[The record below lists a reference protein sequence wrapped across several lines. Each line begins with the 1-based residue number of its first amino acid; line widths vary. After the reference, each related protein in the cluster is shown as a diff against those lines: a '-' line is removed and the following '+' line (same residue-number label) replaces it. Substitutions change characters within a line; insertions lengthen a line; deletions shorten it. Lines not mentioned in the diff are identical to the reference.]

1 MEEYSPM
8 IIETS
13 EDREETAQT
22 LNANCYY
29 DSSDV
34 CEYVIPVRESEPL
47 NYIVV
52 NSNTSDKYIEVN
64 YCLW

>member
-13 EDREETAQT
+13 ENREENSQT
-22 LNANCYY
+22 LNANDYY
-29 DSSDV
+29 NSSDV
-34 CEYVIPVRESEPL
+34 CNYVLPVRESEPL
-47 NYIVV
+47 NYSVV
-52 NSNTSDKYIEVN
+52 NGNTSDKYIEVN

>member
-8 IIETS
+8 VIETS
-13 EDREETAQT
+13 EDRDDAVQT
-22 LNANCYY
+22 LNANDYY
-29 DSSDV
+29 NSSDV

-47 NYIVV
+47 NYSVV
-52 NSNTSDKYIEVN
+52 SNVSDKYIEVN

>member
-13 EDREETAQT
+13 EDKEDTAQM
-22 LNANCYY
+22 LNANDYY
-29 DSSDV
+29 NSSDI
-34 CEYVIPVRESEPL
+34 CEYMLPVRESVPL
-47 NYIVV
+47 NYSVV
-52 NSNTSDKYIEVN
+52 DNTSDKYIEVN

>member
-13 EDREETAQT
+13 EDREETAHI
-22 LNANCYY
+22 LNVNDYY
-29 DSSDV
+29 NSSDV
-34 CEYVIPVRESEPL
+34 CEYMLPVRESEPL
-47 NYIVV
+47 NYSVV